1 MKKFITNGID
11 LIANSL
17 QYALALV
24 DFNEI
29 ATSVSLILAIICSL
43 IIIIPKLIKWFK
55 KAIADGKISKEEI
68 EEGLEIINE
77 GKEEI
82 DKIRKE

>member
-11 LIANSL
+11 LIANSF
-17 QYALALV
+17 QYALALG

-43 IIIIPKLIKWFK
+43 IIVGLLRKY
-55 KAIADGKISKEEI
+55 KIGLCILLMCWSNTSKCILPSMSTMRSRTVDEVE
-68 EEGLEIINE
+68 
-77 GKEEI
+77 
-82 DKIRKE
+82 

>member
-17 QYALALV
+17 QYALALG

>member
-11 LIANSL
+11 LIANSF
-17 QYALALV
+17 QYALALG

-43 IIIIPKLIKWFK
+43 IIIIPKLIKWIK
-55 KAIADGKISKEEI
+55 KAFADGKISKEEI
-68 EEGLEIINE
+68 EEGIEIIKE